1 MDLENRL
8 KHIADKRIP
17 FLVNSAAKWAFL
29 PKKTNAMGLYL
40 GKIKIASFME
50 NTTDPTKKKFI
61 VLCAVPTVMKN
72 LGSFDTEQECVEQC
86 EQVVRFYISQLNSEL
101 E

>member
-8 KHIADKRIP
+8 KMIENKTLYLSI
-17 FLVNSAAKWAFL
+17 NSVGKWAFL

-40 GKIKIASFME
+40 GKVKIASFIE
-50 NTTDPTKKKFI
+50 NTTDPSKKRFI

-72 LGSFDTEQECVEQC
+72 LGSFDTEQECVEEC
-86 EQVVRFYISQLNSEL
+86 EQVVRFYVSQLNSEL
-101 E
+101 